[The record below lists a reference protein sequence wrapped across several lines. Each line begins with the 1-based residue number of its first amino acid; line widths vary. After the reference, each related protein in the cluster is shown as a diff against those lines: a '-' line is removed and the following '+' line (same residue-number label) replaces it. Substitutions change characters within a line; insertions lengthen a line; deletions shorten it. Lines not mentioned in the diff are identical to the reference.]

1 MRMRTPWGRC
11 QLLASLLVAVGS
23 APGVTQ
29 QPSATYLERYRE
41 VTGLTPVAGQV
52 ANVAHLV
59 LQRDAARLTLDQ
71 GKLYL
76 LSPVGDRTVA
86 AVFVGTGRFA
96 LAPTLPSEQAE
107 LQRFAGEQTLD
118 DTITE
123 AVLLFADSTAEQLR
137 ALTFGPDVIPDEVG
151 DDTRKLINSL
161 KADHDPAFDASVLG
175 PLLNGERNGL
185 FVARL
190 VRLHGDP
197 LLFELDPAANEAMR
211 LLRPVSQLRWGSHWA
226 VVTQFPLTQPLPG
239 TGLEW
244 THRRRLETPAYQLDV
259 RLTSTGTADLDFA
272 ATAAVRVVAAEP
284 VGPWIL
290 FDLHPKLEVDS
301 ARWSDGLAVSFLHVK
316 DESALWVRAPRRLA
330 AGDSATLT
338 LFYHGDLI
346 DRYDNWFYID
356 PGASWYPVNGQG
368 SRLATFDITY
378 HSPAYYPLASVG
390 ERRDSTVAGK
400 VLTTRWVSTQ
410 ATDFA
415 TFNLGQF
422 EDYHVQQADA
432 PVLDLL
438 LSDEAHRA
446 LANEMRDAGFIPLPQ
461 QAHMR
466 ENVAADVSNSLRFY
480 TFLFGPCPSSH
491 FWVTEIPY
499 GEGVSFPG
507 MIDLSWATF
516 QNTSLDGFDET
527 FRAHEVAHQWWGNG
541 VRQGSYRDKWLSEGL
556 AEFSGLWY
564 LQTERKHNTEY
575 FRYLDEYAT
584 DIRNEKDDAGPIWIG
599 YRTASPKVE
608 RGYQV
613 MVYEK
618 GAWVFHMLRILML
631 DLGTMREDRFKE
643 TLRDYYATY
652 RGRPASTAD
661 FQRVVEQ
668 HAGIPMDWFF
678 DEWVRQTGIPTYH
691 AAWKIESAEDGKF
704 RIRFYVTQD
713 HVPDTFLA
721 FVPVAVDLGEGHTA
735 RFRLNIH
742 GSQQEYVSPL
752 LAAKP
757 QGVKFNDLH
766 GVLADVKLEAWP
778 GGR

>member
-1 MRMRTPWGRC
+1 MRTPCRRC
-11 QLLASLLVAVGS
+11 GLVVGLLVAAGG
-23 APGVTQ
+23 ARGTAQ
-29 QPSATYLERYRE
+29 QPPAASYLDLYRE
-41 VTGLTPVAGQV
+41 LTSLTPSTDRVAD
-52 ANVAHLV
+52 VAHLV
-59 LQRDAARLTLDQ
+59 LHRDAAQLTLDQ

-76 LSPVGDRTVA
+76 LSPVGLRTVA
-86 AVFVGTGRFA
+86 AVFIGTGRFT
-96 LAPTLPSEQAE
+96 LSPTIPAEQAE
-107 LQRFAGEQTLD
+107 VQRFAGAPTLD

-123 AVLLFADSTAEQLR
+123 AVFVFADSTADQLR
-137 ALTFGPDVIPDEVG
+137 GLAFGPGDIPDEVG
-151 DDTRKLINSL
+151 DHARALINSL
-161 KADHDPAFDASVLG
+161 KADHDPGFDASVLE
-175 PLLNGERNGL
+175 PLLNGERSGL
-185 FVARL
+185 FLARM
-190 VRLHGDP
+190 VRAHGDP
-197 LLFELDPAANEAMR
+197 VLFELDPAANEAMQ
-211 LLRPVSQLRWGSHWA
+211 LYRPVSHMRWGSHWA
-226 VVTQFPLTQPLPG
+226 VVTQFPLSQPLAG

-244 THRRRLETPAYQLDV
+244 THRPRLDTPAYQLDV
-259 RLTSTGTADLDFA
+259 RLTSTGTANLAFA
-272 ATAAVRVVAAEP
+272 ATAAVRMDADEG
-284 VGPWIL
+284 VGPWLL
-290 FDLHPKLEVDS
+290 FDLHPKLAVDS
-301 ARWSDGLAVSFLHVK
+301 ARWSDGSAVSYLRVK
-316 DESALWVRAPRRLA
+316 DESDLWVRAPRRLA
-330 AGDSATLT
+330 AGDTATLT

-346 DRYDNWFYID
+346 DRYDNFFYID
-356 PGASWYPVNGQG
+356 PSASWYPVNEQG

-378 HSPAYYPLASVG
+378 HSPPYYPMASIG

-400 VLTTRWVSTQ
+400 VLTTHWVTPQ

-422 EDYHVQQADA
+422 ENYHVQQADA
-432 PVLDLL
+432 PPLDIL
-438 LSDEAHRA
+438 LSEEAHRA
-446 LANEMRDAGFIPLPQ
+446 LAREMLDAGFMPLPQ
-461 QAHMR
+461 QSHMR

-480 TFLFGPCPSSH
+480 TLLFGPCPSSH

-516 QNTSLDGFDET
+516 QNTSRDGFDET

-564 LQTERKHNTEY
+564 LQTERKRNTEY
-575 FRYLDEYAT
+575 FRFLDDYAS
-584 DIRNEKDDAGPIWIG
+584 DIRNDKDDAGPIWIG

-608 RGYQV
+608 RGYEV

-631 DLGTMREDRFKE
+631 DLGSMSDDRFKA
-643 TLRDYYATY
+643 TLRDYYTTY

-691 AAWKIESAEDGKF
+691 VSWKIESADEGRF
-704 RIRFYVTQD
+704 RVRFYVTQE

-721 FVPVAVDLGEGHTA
+721 FVPVALDLGNDRIV

-742 GSQQEYVSPL
+742 ASQQEYVSPL
-752 LAAKP
+752 LVTKP
-757 QGVKFNDLH
+757 QGIKFNDLH
-766 GVLADVKLEAWP
+766 GVLADVKLESWP
-778 GGR
+778 AGR